1 MAQLIKLML
10 ALLAILIRWEVQL
23 LAVLLLIQHF
33 AIASWKAKDDGMST

>member
-23 LAVLLLIQHF
+23 LAALLLIQHF
-33 AIASWKAKDDGMST
+33 ANASWKAQDDGMST